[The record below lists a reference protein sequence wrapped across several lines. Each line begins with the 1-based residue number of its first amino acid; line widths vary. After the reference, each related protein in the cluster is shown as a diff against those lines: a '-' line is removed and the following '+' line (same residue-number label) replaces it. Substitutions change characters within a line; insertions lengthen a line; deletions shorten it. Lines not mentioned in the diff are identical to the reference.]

1 MFSGISELA
10 VKDGLVGE
18 LFANII
24 GEQFRR
30 MKFGDRFWYET
41 NDRTVRFDNSEC
53 HCQGFRRSQMI

>member
-1 MFSGISELA
+1 MA
-10 VKDGLVGE
+10 VKDGVVGE

-24 GEQFRR
+24 GEQFNR
-30 MKFGDRFWYET
+30 MKFGDRFWHET

>member
-1 MFSGISELA
+1 MA

-30 MKFGDRFWYET
+30 MKFGDRFWHET
-41 NDRTVRFDNSEC
+41 NDGTVRFNDGESKQIQPAKC
-53 HCQGFRRSQMI
+53 V